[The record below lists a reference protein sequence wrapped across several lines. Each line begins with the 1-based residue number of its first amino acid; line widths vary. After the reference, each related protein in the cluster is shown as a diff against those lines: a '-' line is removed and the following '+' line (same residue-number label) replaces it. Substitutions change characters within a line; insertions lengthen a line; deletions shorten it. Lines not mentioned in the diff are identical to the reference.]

1 MWVEESHR
9 AKSREHLFC
18 SHLYG
23 ELFSKN
29 VVFIWLCGVESAF
42 LNQRS
47 EGVTFHAL
55 TSPELIGADH
65 LPAPWQP
72 SPTHRQLPVTHAGI
86 FLTLPRQRENLA
98 AAGILLL
105 RPVHEPSESSI
116 PALGHQL
123 CDLSA

>member
-1 MWVEESHR
+1 M
-9 AKSREHLFC
+9 
-18 SHLYG
+18 
-23 ELFSKN
+23 
-29 VVFIWLCGVESAF
+29 F
-42 LNQRS
+42 LSQRS
-47 EGVTFHAL
+47 EGVKFHAL

-86 FLTLPRQRENLA
+86 FLTLPRQWENLA

-105 RPVHEPSESSI
+105 CPVHEPSESLI
-116 PALGHQL
+116 PALRHQL